1 MKKRNIFNKKKSNKK
16 YYILLIVLFF
26 FFMSLFS
33 LYFLTYQHEFFV
45 INENIKKFYIIP
57 KDKKG
62 KIIPNTNIRILD
74 YNNNLNQAS
83 EVNNTNNLFSIQL
96 YASSDY
102 DSILSKLTYFE
113 NNLSFIKEDLSVVG
127 LKHNLGIDYL
137 LVYKSFINEIEAID
151 YCSKYL
157 NFIKNCLIVN
167 IRNLN

>member
-1 MKKRNIFNKKKSNKK
+1 MKKRKIFNKKKSNKK

-62 KIIPNTNIRILD
+62 KTAPNTNIRILD

-83 EVNNTNNLFSIQL
+83 EVNNMNNLFSIQL

-102 DSILSKLTYFE
+102 DSILSKFTYFE

>member
-1 MKKRNIFNKKKSNKK
+1 MKKRNIFNKKKPNKK

-26 FFMSLFS
+26 FSVSLFS

-62 KIIPNTNIRILD
+62 KTISNTNIRILD

-83 EVNNTNNLFSIQL
+83 EVNNMNNLFSIQL

-137 LVYKSFINEIEAID
+137 LVYKSFINKIEAID

>member
-1 MKKRNIFNKKKSNKK
+1 MKKRKIFNKNKSNKK
-16 YYILLIVLFF
+16 YYISLIVLFF

-33 LYFLTYQHEFFV
+33 LYILTYQHEFFV

-62 KIIPNTNIRILD
+62 KTVPNTNIRILD

-83 EVNNTNNLFSIQL
+83 EVNNMNNLFSIQL

-137 LVYKSFINEIEAID
+137 LVYKSFINKIEAID